1 MSESTVRQM
10 APFVLSAVAHALV
23 IGIAVAMGTMR
34 LDAPVAVAGE
44 PLAIEAALVDPAQLE
59 PPPPPGPS
67 AEELAAEAARQAE
80 AAQRARQAEAAR
92 QEQIKRRAEKTRREI
107 REREAREREARER
120 ETKRLAETKAAEE
133 RAAAERREAAKRDAE
148 RRARESALQQAL
160 AAEEGRLAAV
170 RERDRLSSQWAA
182 AIQGRVQRAWIRPA
196 SAKPGL
202 DCRVAV
208 GQVPGGT
215 VVRVEVRSCN
225 GDEVVRQ
232 SIEAAVW
239 RASPLPAPPDPG
251 LFERELELRF
261 RPNE

>member
-1 MSESTVRQM
+1 MSESAARRL
-10 APFVLSAVAHALV
+10 APFVYSALAHGLVVGLAVAV
-23 IGIAVAMGTMR
+23 GTVR
-34 LDAPVAVAGE
+34 WESPRVVVGE
-44 PLAIEAALVDPAQLE
+44 PLAIEAALVDPAELA

-67 AEELAAEAARQAE
+67 AEALAAQAQREEALERQAELTRQAE
-80 AAQRARQAEAAR
+80 A
-92 QEQIKRRAEKTRREI
+92 KRRAELGR
-107 REREAREREARER
+107 REARERAARERAAREAREQDA
-120 ETKRLAETKAAEE
+120 KRQAEARAAEA
-133 RAAAERREAAKRDAE
+133 RAAAERRESERRDAE
-148 RRARESALQQAL
+148 RRTRESALQQAL
-160 AAEEGRLAAV
+160 AAEEGRVSAA
-170 RERDRLSSQWAA
+170 RERDRLASQWAA

-215 VVRVEVRSCN
+215 VVRVEVQTCN

-239 RASPLPAPPDPG
+239 RASPLPPPPDPA

>member
-1 MSESTVRQM
+1 MSGSSVRRA
-10 APFVLSAVAHALV
+10 APFVVSLLAHALV
-23 IGIAVAMGTMR
+23 IGIAVAVGTMR
-34 LDAPVAVAGE
+34 FERPVVVAGE

-59 PPPPPGPS
+59 LPPPPGPS

-80 AAQRARQAEAAR
+80 AAEVARKAEAAR
-92 QEQIKRRAEKTRREI
+92 QAQVARRAEQTRRES
-107 REREAREREARER
+107 REREAREKQAREQ
-120 ETKRLAETKAAEE
+120 EAKRLAEAKAAEE
-133 RAAAERREAAKRDAE
+133 RAAALRRETAKRDAE

-160 AAEEGRLAAV
+160 AAEEGRLAAA
-170 RERDRLSSQWAA
+170 RERDRLASQWAA

-196 SAKPGL
+196 SAKAGL

-215 VVRVEVRSCN
+215 VVRVEVQACN

-239 RASPLPAPPDPG
+239 RASPLPPPPDPA